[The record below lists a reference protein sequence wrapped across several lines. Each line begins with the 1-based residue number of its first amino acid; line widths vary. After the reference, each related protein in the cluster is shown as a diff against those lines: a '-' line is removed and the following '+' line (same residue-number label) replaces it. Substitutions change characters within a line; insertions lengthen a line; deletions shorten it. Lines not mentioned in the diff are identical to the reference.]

1 VRIDGKLIRERE
13 QSIYLA
19 FNKPVGIECT
29 TNLEVRGN
37 IVDYINYPTRIFPI
51 GRLTKHLKG

>member
-1 VRIDGKLIRERE
+1 VRIDGKLIREKRE

-19 FNKPVGIECT
+19 FNKPVGNECT

-37 IVDYINYPTRIFPI
+37 VDYINYPAIFSYRSFRQSI
-51 GRLTKHLKG
+51 

>member
-1 VRIDGKLIRERE
+1 VRIDGKLIREKRE

-29 TNLEVRGN
+29 TNLEVRGK
-37 IVDYINYPTRIFPI
+37 
-51 GRLTKHLKG
+51 L